1 MDEIGFFYKIR
12 RISTKATRFRRKIVE
27 NVVNPSKIDGIYS
40 KGNWLWRTSSKTRQ
54 NKLNLNYTRFVIKKQ
69 NKVVLE
75 TSKDYPTLPIPLY
88 KSGRHWKPQFH
99 FMARFLAMAELKW
112 T

>member
-1 MDEIGFFYKIR
+1 MDEISFFYKIR
-12 RISTKATRFRRKIVE
+12 RISTKATRFRRKIDE

-54 NKLNLNYTRFVIKKQ
+54 NKLNLNCTKFVIKKQ

-88 KSGRHWKPQFH
+88 EKRSSLKAIVPFHGTFSRHE
-99 FMARFLAMAELKW
+99 MERFR
-112 T
+112 